1 MADWMAAYHRNVDEF
16 RLEQELKNTKPKT
29 E

>member
-1 MADWMAAYHRNVDEF
+1 MADWMVAYHRNVDEF
-16 RLEQELKNTKPKT
+16 RREQELKNMKPKT